1 MLAAVGHA
9 FLPCGHAVDD
19 LREECSVCQCYY
31 NAKEEIVE
39 DRWYTDKHGPFKGI
53 WHMADDTWADEKS
66 LRRFKEDEINRLTT
80 SDFRGL
86 QKGDKVW
93 KACGDG
99 QWIHAT
105 FLEFATCGDGH
116 CNMAIVNFWNSAR
129 YVDRY
134 SYFWELA
141 FLRKRRRKRR
151 NFLSRNVP
159 RKRRNFLSRNVL
171 MKRRNLLRKRSTKR
185 RS

>member
-19 LREECSVCQCYY
+19 LREECSVRQCYY

-66 LRRFKEDEINRLTT
+66 LRRFKEDEINWLTT

-105 FLEFATCGDGH
+105 FLEFDTSQHDRASDR
-116 CNMAIVNFWNSAR
+116 AIVQLWNSYCTR

-134 SYFWELA
+134 CYFWELA
-141 FLRKRRRKRR
+141 FLKQA
-151 NFLSRNVP
+151 
-159 RKRRNFLSRNVL
+159 
-171 MKRRNLLRKRSTKR
+171 
-185 RS
+185 

>member
-9 FLPCGHAVDD
+9 FLPCGHRVDD
-19 LREECSVCQCYY
+19 LREECSVCRCYY

-53 WHMADDTWADEKS
+53 WQMGRWQMTDRCAQKKNMDEKS
-66 LRRFKEDEINRLTT
+66 LRRFKEDEINWLTT

-116 CNMAIVNFWNSAR
+116 CNMAIVNFWNSDR

-151 NFLSRNVP
+151 NFLSRN
-159 RKRRNFLSRNVL
+159 F
-171 MKRRNLLRKRSTKR
+171 LRKRSTKR

>member
-9 FLPCGHAVDD
+9 FHACGHAVDD
-19 LREECSVCQCYY
+19 LREGCSVCQCYY

-66 LRRFKEDEINRLTT
+66 LRRFKEDEINWLTT

-105 FLEFATCGDGH
+105 FLEFDTSQHDRASDR
-116 CNMAIVNFWNSAR
+116 AIVQLWNSYCTR

-134 SYFWELA
+134 CYFWELA
-141 FLRKRRRKRR
+141 FLKQA
-151 NFLSRNVP
+151 
-159 RKRRNFLSRNVL
+159 
-171 MKRRNLLRKRSTKR
+171 
-185 RS
+185 